1 MKQRFKWIMTKI
13 FTKCEKLKDRSEF
26 HTHAGAADGLQAKGK
41 ACRSA
46 DAVAYRPV
54 PTEKAIRGCSEEE
67 LTESR
72 YVVDRWRMDNNHHRP
87 RLDWLTPATYAG
99 QCAVGSPVQLL
110 SQQPLPEAATKEP
123 DL

>member
-1 MKQRFKWIMTKI
+1 MKICKECGGPK
-13 FTKCEKLKDRSEF
+13 ERSEF
-26 HTHAGAADGLQAKGK
+26 HKHAGAADGLQAKCK

-54 PTEKAIRGCSEEE
+54 PTEKAIWGCSEEE

-72 YVVDRWRMDNNHHRP
+72 YVVDRWRMDYNHHRP
-87 RLDWLTPATYAG
+87 HSRLDWLTPAAYAG